1 MFVSEHFTSKCL
13 YWNILHQSVSSI
25 LFVSEHFTP
34 KCILNPVCIGT
45 FYIKV
50 YSQSCLYRNILHQSV
65 SSILFVL
72 EHFTSKCILNPVCIG
87 TFYIKVYP
95 QSCLY
100 RILILIHNLSKKA
113 YEILFIE
120 NLKINNST
128 KNIHG
133 YKFLYLKGEYGSRI

>member
-1 MFVSEHFTSKCL
+1 MSGFGLIPILSTLIGHPPLHVKHFTSK
-13 YWNILHQSVSSI
+13 
-25 LFVSEHFTP
+25 
-34 KCILNPVCIGT
+34 
-45 FYIKV
+45 
-50 YSQSCLYRNILHQSV
+50 CLYRNILHQSV

-87 TFYIKVYP
+87 TFYIEVYL

-133 YKFLYLKGEYGSRI
+133 YKNSLFKGWTMNMAEEYNHVTSSFPCFYQRDNLTF